1 MKKYLVEFTLMG
13 SFDILSV
20 TLYAKNFDG
29 AYSAA
34 METRNLDTLLTI
46 KEL

>member
-13 SFDILSV
+13 SDELLSV

-34 METRNLDTLLTI
+34 METRNLGTLLTI

>member
-1 MKKYLVEFTLMG
+1 MKKYLVEFTLNG
-13 SFDILSV
+13 SDKIMSV
-20 TLYAKNFDG
+20 TYYAKNFDG

-34 METRNLDTLLTI
+34 TEIRNLNTLLTI

>member
-13 SFDILSV
+13 SNEVLTV

-34 METRNLDTLLTI
+34 METRNLSTLLTV